1 MALEDWGIKPVV
13 PISDEQFT
21 LWQGMI
27 ESRTGMTFTQ
37 TRRPFLEIALTT
49 RMREIS
55 LNDYDGYY
63 EQLMSGAR
71 GEREW
76 VLLVDRLA
84 VQETSFFRHA
94 SSYALV
100 EKHLKA
106 RLADKKVTALN
117 LWSAGCST
125 GEEPYSL
132 ALLVEDLLYSA
143 QRKDV
148 FYGITATDI
157 SLPTLAKAKLG
168 VYNERKLHG
177 IPEKLK
183 EQYFFILANHRDWQI
198 SQTLKARIAFAQLN
212 LMELEKAPFGD
223 MDVIFCQNV
232 LIYFR
237 RFRKRDV
244 VSHLA
249 TRLQLGGILVL
260 GVGEMMDW
268 QHPLLERIDYPD
280 TLAYRRI
287 A

>member
-13 PISDEQFT
+13 PISDEQFA
-21 LWQGMI
+21 LWQGLI
-27 ESRTGMTFTQ
+27 EARTGMIFTQ
-37 TRRPFLEIALTT
+37 TRRPFLEISLST
-49 RMREIS
+49 RMREIAVD
-55 LNDYDGYY
+55 DYDVYY
-63 EQLMSGAR
+63 ELAASGAR

-76 VLLVDRLA
+76 LVLVDRLA

-100 EKHLKA
+100 EYHLQQL
-106 RLADKKVTALN
+106 LAQSQLRDIN

-132 ALLVEDLLYSA
+132 ALLVEDLLKTTHR
-143 QRKDV
+143 QDV
-148 FYGITATDI
+148 YYGITATDI

-168 VYNERKLHG
+168 IYNERKLHG
-177 IPEKLK
+177 IPEKMR
-183 EQYFFILANHRDWQI
+183 EQYFHPLANQRDWQVDA
-198 SQTLKARIAFAQLN
+198 TLKARVAFAQLN
-212 LMELEKAPFGD
+212 LMELDKAPFGD

-249 TRLQLGGILVL
+249 ARLQVGGILVL
-260 GVGEMMDW
+260 GVGEVMDW
-268 QHPLLERIDYPD
+268 QHPLLERVDYPD

-287 A
+287 H

>member
-13 PISDEQFT
+13 PISDEQFA
-21 LWQGMI
+21 LWQGVI

-37 TRRPFLEIALTT
+37 TRRPFLEIALST
-49 RMREIS
+49 RMREIAV
-55 LNDYDGYY
+55 NDYDVYY
-63 EQLMSGAR
+63 EQLMVGAR

-76 VLLVDRLA
+76 ILLVDRLA

-106 RLADKKVTALN
+106 KLADNNVSALN

-132 ALLVEDLLYSA
+132 ALLVEDLLHSTH
-143 QRKDV
+143 RKDV

-168 VYNERKLHG
+168 IYNERKLHG

-183 EQYFFILANHRDWQI
+183 EQYFYILANHRDWQI
-198 SQTLKARIAFAQLN
+198 SQSLKARIAFAQLN
-212 LMELEKAPFGD
+212 LMELELS
-223 MDVIFCQNV
+223 
-232 LIYFR
+232 LI
-237 RFRKRDV
+237 
-244 VSHLA
+244 H
-249 TRLQLGGILVL
+249 I
-260 GVGEMMDW
+260 
-268 QHPLLERIDYPD
+268 
-280 TLAYRRI
+280 
-287 A
+287 

>member
-1 MALEDWGIKPVV
+1 MALQDWGIKPVV
-13 PISDEQFT
+13 PISDEQFV
-21 LWQGMI
+21 LWQALIEAKTGMI
-27 ESRTGMTFTQ
+27 FTQ
-37 TRRPFLEIALTT
+37 TRRPFLEISLST

-55 LNDYDGYY
+55 VEDYDVYY
-63 EQLMSGAR
+63 ESVASGVR

-76 VLLVDRLA
+76 LTLVDRLA

-100 EKHLKA
+100 ESYVKDVLAKGHKHS
-106 RLADKKVTALN
+106 LN

-132 ALLVEDLLYSA
+132 ALLVEDLLTEA
-143 QRKDV
+143 GRKDV
-148 FYGITATDI
+148 LYGVTATDI

-168 VYNERKLHG
+168 IYSERKLFG
-177 IPEKLK
+177 VPEKLR
-183 EQYFFILANHRDWQI
+183 ETYFHKLDNQRDWQI
-198 SQTLKARIAFAQLN
+198 DSLLRARIAFAQLN
-212 LMELEKAPFGD
+212 LMELEKAPFNE
-223 MDVIFCQNV
+223 MDIIFCQNV

-244 VSHLA
+244 VTHLA
-249 TRLQLGGILVL
+249 ERLQVGGMLVL
-260 GVGEMMDW
+260 GVGEILDW
-268 QHPLLERIDYPD
+268 QHPLLQRVDYPD

>member
-1 MALEDWGIKPVV
+1 VALEDWGIKPVV
-13 PISDEQFT
+13 PISDEQFA
-21 LWQGMI
+21 LWQGLI

-37 TRRPFLEIALTT
+37 TRRPFLEIALST
-49 RMREIS
+49 RMREIAI
-55 LNDYDGYY
+55 NDYDAYY
-63 EQLMSGAR
+63 EQLMVAH

-76 VLLVDRLA
+76 ILLVDRLA

-106 RLADKKVTALN
+106 LIVDAKVQTFN

-132 ALLVEDLLYSA
+132 ALLVEDLLNSLR
-143 QRKDV
+143 RKDI

-168 VYNERKLHG
+168 IYNERKLHG
-177 IPEKLK
+177 IPDKLK
-183 EQYFFILANHRDWQI
+183 EQYFHILANHRDWQV
-198 SQTLKARIAFAQLN
+198 SELLKARIAFAQLN

-249 TRLQLGGILVL
+249 SRLQLGGILVL

>member
-13 PISDEQFT
+13 PITDEQFA
-21 LWQGMI
+21 LWQGVI

-37 TRRPFLEIALTT
+37 TRRPFLEIALST
-49 RMREIS
+49 RMREIAI
-55 LNDYDGYY
+55 NDYDDYY
-63 EQLMSGAR
+63 EQIMAGAR

-76 VLLVDRLA
+76 ILLVDRLA

-106 RLADKKVTALN
+106 KLVDTKVSALN

-132 ALLVEDLLYSA
+132 ALLVEDLLDSTH
-143 QRKDV
+143 RKDV

-168 VYNERKLHG
+168 IYNERKLHG

-183 EQYFFILANHRDWQI
+183 EQYFYILANHRDWQI
-198 SQTLKARIAFAQLN
+198 SQSLKARIAFAQLN
-212 LMELEKAPFGD
+212 LMELEKAPFSD

-249 TRLQLGGILVL
+249 SRLQLGGILVL
-260 GVGEMMDW
+260 GVGEIMDW

-280 TLAYRRI
+280 TLAFRRI

>member
-13 PISDEQFT
+13 PISDEQFA
-21 LWQGMI
+21 LWQGLI
-27 ESRTGMTFTQ
+27 ETRTGMIFTQ
-37 TRRPFLEIALTT
+37 TRRPFLEISLST
-49 RMREIS
+49 RMREIAVD
-55 LNDYDGYY
+55 DYDVYY
-63 EQLMSGAR
+63 ELAVSGAR

-76 VLLVDRLA
+76 LVLVDRLA

-100 EKHLKA
+100 EYHLQQL
-106 RLADKKVTALN
+106 LAQPQLTDIN

-132 ALLVEDLLYSA
+132 ALLVEDLLKTTHR
-143 QRKDV
+143 QDV
-148 FYGITATDI
+148 YYGITATDI

-168 VYNERKLHG
+168 IYNERKLHG
-177 IPEKLK
+177 IPEKMR
-183 EQYFFILANHRDWQI
+183 EQYFHPLANHRDWQVDE
-198 SQTLKARIAFAQLN
+198 TLKARVAFAQLN
-212 LMELEKAPFGD
+212 LMELDKAPFGD

-249 TRLQLGGILVL
+249 ARLQVGGILVL
-260 GVGEMMDW
+260 GVGEVMDW
-268 QHPLLERIDYPD
+268 QHPLLERVDYPD

-287 A
+287 H

>member
-1 MALEDWGIKPVV
+1 
-13 PISDEQFT
+13 
-21 LWQGMI
+21 MI

-37 TRRPFLEIALTT
+37 TRRPFLEIALST
-49 RMREIS
+49 RMREIAI
-55 LNDYDGYY
+55 NDYDDYY
-63 EQLMSGAR
+63 EQIMAGAR

-76 VLLVDRLA
+76 ILLVDRLA

-106 RLADKKVTALN
+106 KLVDTKVSALN

-132 ALLVEDLLYSA
+132 ALLVEDLLDSTH
-143 QRKDV
+143 RKDV

-168 VYNERKLHG
+168 IYNERKLHG

-183 EQYFFILANHRDWQI
+183 EQYFYILANHRDWQI
-198 SQTLKARIAFAQLN
+198 SQSLKARIAFAQLN
-212 LMELEKAPFGD
+212 LMELEKAPFSD

-249 TRLQLGGILVL
+249 SRLQLGGILVL
-260 GVGEMMDW
+260 GVGEIMDW

-280 TLAYRRI
+280 TLAFRRI

>member
-1 MALEDWGIKPVV
+1 MGLEDWGIKPVL
-13 PISDEQFT
+13 PIMDEQFA
-21 LWQGMI
+21 LWQGLI
-27 ESRTGMTFTQ
+27 ESRTGMIFTQ
-37 TRRPFLEIALTT
+37 TRRPFLEICLST
-49 RMREIS
+49 RMREIGTE
-55 LNDYDGYY
+55 DYESYY
-63 EQLMSGAR
+63 EFVISGTR

-76 VLLVDRLA
+76 LVLVDRLA

-100 EKHLKA
+100 EKHLKE
-106 RLADKKVTALN
+106 LLLKPSLSSIN

-132 ALLVEDLLYSA
+132 ALLVEDLLKNSHR
-143 QRKDV
+143 QDV

-168 VYNERKLHG
+168 VYNERKLYG
-177 IPEKLK
+177 IPEKMRERYF
-183 EQYFFILANHRDWQI
+183 EQLPNQRDWQI
-198 SQTLKARIAFAQLN
+198 DKLLKARVAFAQLN
-212 LMELEKAPFGD
+212 LMELDKAPFGD

-249 TRLQLGGILVL
+249 ARLQIGGILVL
-260 GVGEMMDW
+260 GVGEVMDW
-268 QHPLLERIDYPD
+268 QHPALERIDYPD

-287 A
+287 Q

>member
-13 PISDEQFT
+13 PITDEQFA

-37 TRRPFLEIALTT
+37 TRRPFLEIALST
-49 RMREIS
+49 RMREIAI
-55 LNDYDGYY
+55 NDYDDYY
-63 EQLMSGAR
+63 EQIMAGAR

-76 VLLVDRLA
+76 ILLVDRLA

-106 RLADKKVTALN
+106 KLVDTKVSALN

-132 ALLVEDLLYSA
+132 ALLVEDLLDSTH
-143 QRKDV
+143 RKDV

-168 VYNERKLHG
+168 IYNERKLHG

-183 EQYFFILANHRDWQI
+183 EQYFYILANHRDWQI
-198 SQTLKARIAFAQLN
+198 SQSLKARIAFAQLN
-212 LMELEKAPFGD
+212 LMELEKAPFSD

-249 TRLQLGGILVL
+249 SRLQLGGILVL
-260 GVGEMMDW
+260 GVGEIMDW

-280 TLAYRRI
+280 TLAFRRI